1 MKSQLF
7 YAIPALLLIS
17 IGSVK
22 GQVKVKIESGQIFV
36 NDPWKRPD
44 ERKLQPFADSL
55 DRNLNVHPND
65 TTSLFYRALL
75 YLQFNKFIVN
85 PDLSTNRATNKL
97 LLAMAMA
104 GRADSLRMQNFN
116 LKVLRAQIAKELT
129 NRYAP
134 MDLWRFTEKQI
145 AERKKKFEYFKG
157 LANAYYDKLALID
170 KDNAYDYQRLK
181 VK

>member
-1 MKSQLF
+1 M
-7 YAIPALLLIS
+7 AAS
-17 IGSVK
+17 IK
-22 GQVKVKIESGQIFV
+22 AQPPVKIAAGVIYL
-36 NDPWKRPD
+36 NDGTSAPNEK
-44 ERKLQPFADSL
+44 KYAPFIDSL
-55 DRNLNVHPND
+55 ERNLKSNPND
-65 TTSLFYRALL
+65 TTGLFYRSLL
-75 YLQFNKFIVN
+75 YLRFNSVVAI
-85 PDLSTNRATNKL
+85 PDLSNSQAANKL
-97 LLAMAMA
+97 LLARRMAD
-104 GRADSLRMQNFN
+104 RADSLRMQSFN